1 LLLSVVALENVLNSF
16 YGERRKM
23 KRRPPAKLRRKS
35 HSTVHHHSVNDCRA
49 IVAVDGTKIRKKIK
63 KEYERVLQDLDIS
76 RNQLEQFHQSD
87 LPEYTRWLNSHFGA
101 LLTELRELSQKLA
114 LDEELIFEVEDEVIF
129 GSDSP
134 AHAYKRVMEYRENPE
149 PPDPPRDGR
158 DDPKEGNEQ
167 WKNPVDDFF
176 NQFFGETDRDQDP
189 REKEP
194 RRAKP
199 IIGSAVAPSPTSR
212 LKELYRSLV
221 RRLHPDTQREMTA
234 QKAEWWHQ
242 AQAAYQVGD
251 AEQLE
256 VILTLCEIGEK
267 GTTEQTSVSLLQ
279 RITEKLK
286 SSLRQIKRQIG
297 SHRKDPAWNFSSRTD
312 RDSLATQMRRSLMS
326 DLEIMRERWQLTQ
339 TVIAD
344 WQAAAARINKRSRR
358 KRAQRENPYF

>member
-1 LLLSVVALENVLNSF
+1 MVALENELESF

-23 KRRPPAKLRRKS
+23 KRRPTKPRRSS
-35 HSTVHHHSVNDCRA
+35 HSAVQHDSANDCRA

-63 KEYERVLQDLDIS
+63 KEYEKVLQDLDSS
-76 RNQLEQFHQSD
+76 RKQLEQFHQSD

-129 GSDSP
+129 GADSY
-134 AHAYKRVMEYRENPE
+134 AHAYKRVMEYRESPE
-149 PPDPPRDGR
+149 PPDSPRDG
-158 DDPKEGNEQ
+158 DPKEQNDPG
-167 WKNPVDDFF
+167 KNPMDDFF
-176 NQFFGETDRDQDP
+176 NEFFGGMDPDQGP
-189 REKEP
+189 EP
-194 RRAKP
+194 RRPREAKP
-199 IIGSAVAPSPTSR
+199 QAESADARPLGSR
-212 LKELYRSLV
+212 LKELYRALV

-242 AQAAYQVGD
+242 AQAAYQGGD

-279 RITEKLK
+279 RITENLK
-286 SSLRQIKRQIG
+286 RTLRQIKRQIG
-297 SHRKDPAWNFSSRTD
+297 NQRKDPAWNFSSRTD

-326 DLEIMRERWQLTQ
+326 DLEIMRERWRLTQ
-339 TVIAD
+339 TVIGE
-344 WQAAAARINKRSRR
+344 WQTAAARLSKRSRR
-358 KRAQRENPYF
+358 KRAQRENPFF